1 MNILETFY
9 NSKSQ
14 DLAVLYDTLKKKGVY
29 DRCSYPQLMALWDDE
44 KIPELMFIGQE
55 PNGWDGGETVGELMQ
70 EYKKLS
76 LIHI

>member
-44 KIPELMFIGQE
+44 KIPELMFIGQ
-55 PNGWDGGETVGELMQ
+55 
-70 EYKKLS
+70 
-76 LIHI
+76 